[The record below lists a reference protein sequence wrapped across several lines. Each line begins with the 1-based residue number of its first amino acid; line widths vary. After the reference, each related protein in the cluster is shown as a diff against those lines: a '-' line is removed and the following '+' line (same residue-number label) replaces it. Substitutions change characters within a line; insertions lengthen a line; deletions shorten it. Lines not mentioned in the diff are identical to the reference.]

1 MRGRVPIL
9 SLAVTDLGCPSGP
22 RGTSA
27 PRCRVMRR
35 LASILA
41 AALTTHACASSPAAG
56 PPPSCSPTEA
66 GAKFALG
73 TFGVMD
79 KMADECATGTDIRAC
94 NPANYVLGPIV
105 IAMVAPLLFA
115 VGTMDD
121 GVQRHQ
127 CPPGA
132 TPAKEYEG
140 TSADVSVELER
151 GR

>member
-9 SLAVTDLGCPSGP
+9 SLAVTDPGCPSEPHGV
-22 RGTSA
+22 RV
-27 PRCRVMRR
+27 PRCRAMRR

-41 AALTTHACASSPAAG
+41 VALTTHACASSPAAG
-56 PPPSCSPTEA
+56 SPPSCSPTEA

-94 NPANYVLGPIV
+94 NPANYVLVPIV

-132 TPAKEYEG
+132 APAKEANA
-140 TSADVSVELER
+140 SALEALVPRVER
-151 GR
+151 